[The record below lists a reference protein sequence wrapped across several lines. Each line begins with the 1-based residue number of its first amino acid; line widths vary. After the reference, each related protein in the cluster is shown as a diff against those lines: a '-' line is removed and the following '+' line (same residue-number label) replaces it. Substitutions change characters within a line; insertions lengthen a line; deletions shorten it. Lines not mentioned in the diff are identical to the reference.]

1 MIVRIATEGQ
11 YELVGQALQEL
22 DEADDALL
30 DAIES
35 GDEAAFARELARVVG
50 IVRSRGRRL
59 DDRELKESDL
69 VLPPPDTTLEE
80 ARALF
85 RDYPRE
91 LVT

>member
-1 MIVRIATEGQ
+1 MIIRIATEGQ
-11 YELVGQALQEL
+11 YELKGSALEEL
-22 DEADDALL
+22 DAADDALL
-30 DAIES
+30 DAVEN
-35 GDEAAFARELARVVG
+35 GDAAAFARELSRVLA
-50 IVRSRGRRL
+50 IVRTRGRRL

-85 RDYPRE
+85 REYPRH

>member
-11 YELVGQALQEL
+11 YELRGQALEEL
-22 DEADDALL
+22 DAADDALL
-30 DAIES
+30 DAVES
-35 GDEAAFARELARVVG
+35 GDEAAFTRELGRVLT
-50 IVRSRGRRL
+50 IVRTRGRRL

-85 RDYPRE
+85 RDYPRN

>member
-11 YELVGQALQEL
+11 YELRGQALEEL
-22 DEADDALL
+22 DAADDALL
-30 DAIES
+30 DAVES
-35 GDEAAFARELARVVG
+35 GDEAAFARELGRVLA
-50 IVRSRGRRL
+50 IVRTRGRRL

-85 RDYPRE
+85 RDYPRT